1 MSGQN
6 CVQLEQVDL
15 WLSDHYLQ
23 LGLQKALENIRFD
36 DTGIRYVFLTEQ
48 YYADVLS
55 HNYDLD
61 KNRLILLTNGHD
73 FNFLDSVPLH
83 RLSARATLDDI
94 RHFITTITW
103 QKGEATL
110 PSHRMLLTAREKKL
124 IDLMKEGKK
133 MTEVGMH
140 MNVHIKTIYQIR
152 QNLIKKMGCTGLIDF
167 LRTLR
172 SDVFSC
178 WMQENQGYPASNRR
192 NVLH

>member
-1 MSGQN
+1 M
-6 CVQLEQVDL
+6 QLEQVDL

-36 DTGIRYVFLTEQ
+36 DTCIRYVFLTEQ

-94 RHFITTITW
+94 RNFITSITW
-103 QKGEATL
+103 QKGEPTM

-172 SDVFSC
+172 SDVFSL
-178 WMQENQGYPASNRR
+178 WMQENQRYPASTRR